1 MKDKKYKQE
10 KALRETKIGGLLTGE
25 ILPLV
30 TLGVNLCTVASPPFA
45 PYCVRWLVSVRA
57 VS

>member
-1 MKDKKYKQE
+1 MPGPDLFTLLLYPE
-10 KALRETKIGGLLTGE
+10 NEIGGLLTGE